1 MIDAVEARSFLV
13 DRFDDPPRRLRDVCV
28 FEHYVLGLCVLLP
41 ACPGFH
47 VHRTKFPLLERI
59 MNAHHKSK
67 LLLVITARDSRKRWA
82 RILFMFQNAVRRW
95 PAHMGPSP
103 AT

>member
-1 MIDAVEARSFLV
+1 MQLRRALFLSTASTTHHGASGM
-13 DRFDDPPRRLRDVCV
+13 CV

-41 ACPGFH
+41 ACPGFD